1 MNRDSSDLWAAA
13 LNTLSEEDKKL
24 VVFDG
29 QHKLDVLSDLGQ
41 LVSNAK
47 EDSIKKRWRF
57 HRPGDGQT
65 VILRDLFSKI
75 VVWIDRFK
83 EVGDIVV
90 QYDPV
95 HAALPWAGVR
105 FLLQVRRL
113 CPFLI
118 KLKAYQLAVSDI
130 NKFAFAVE
138 GAETIAHSI
147 SRYATLEQIYLRYDT
162 TATRTIKGLED
173 ALVRLYAAIFI
184 YLAKTKRYLEEPTP
198 SRPCSHIPP
207 IIMPNLSHRTH
218 GQGRGNVSKWFSGLT
233 PRYQ

>member
-24 VVFDG
+24 VIFDG
-29 QHKLDVLSDLGQ
+29 QHKLDVLSDLSQ
-41 LVSNAK
+41 LVNNAK

-105 FLLQVRRL
+105 FLLQVCRSS
-113 CPFLI
+113 PFSYPAEAIPACHKRHQQVCLRCGRSRNNRSQ
-118 KLKAYQLAVSDI
+118 YLAL
-130 NKFAFAVE
+130 
-138 GAETIAHSI
+138 
-147 SRYATLEQIYLRYDT
+147 RYAR
-162 TATRTIKGLED
+162 AN
-173 ALVRLYAAIFI
+173 
-184 YLAKTKRYLEEPTP
+184 
-198 SRPCSHIPP
+198 IP
-207 IIMPNLSHRTH
+207 MS
-218 GQGRGNVSKWFSGLT
+218 
-233 PRYQ
+233 